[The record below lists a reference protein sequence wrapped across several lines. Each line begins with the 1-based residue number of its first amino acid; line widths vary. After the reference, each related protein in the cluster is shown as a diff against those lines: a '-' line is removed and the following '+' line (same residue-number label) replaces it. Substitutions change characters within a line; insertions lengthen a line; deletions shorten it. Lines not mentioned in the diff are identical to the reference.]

1 VAEFV
6 MMELRFLTN
15 KGKGCCFDMQFEKK
29 SKKKKEGENGASVG
43 YNTFKSTYKLFDEI
57 LRWKI
62 PSVNLNDDMSF

>member
-29 SKKKKEGENGASVG
+29 SKKKRRRGEWG
-43 YNTFKSTYKLFDEI
+43 
-57 LRWKI
+57 
-62 PSVNLNDDMSF
+62 